1 MLAGATMFRI
11 FNRLSGR
18 RRDDRQQVR
27 RRVKRGRL
35 RAEALET
42 RKLLAGD
49 CFHNELIPEDV
60 NDDGMVSA
68 LDALTVI
75 NLLSRL
81 SQDDGDR
88 FTDVNNDGLRS
99 AGDAVRVINRIGR
112 EQMQAGSHGGDGTDL
127 IDTSFIDETR
137 SIDGSG
143 NNVDNPLLGSIE
155 QPLLC
160 VGEADYA
167 DGISDPAGEDRP
179 NAREISNAL
188 SKADPEGTTNERN
201 LSAFVYAWGQFLDH
215 DIDLTGGPE
224 NEASQE
230 SFDIEVPAGD
240 PSFDPTGTGEATI
253 PLTRSVFEGD
263 TGTSVDNPR
272 QQINEITAWVD
283 GSQVYGSDQEVAD
296 SLREFVGGRLLITQ
310 HGLLPT
316 DDEGNLL
323 AGDVRAAENVGLTAM
338 HALFGREHNRL
349 ANQIAAAN
357 PELTDEEVYQQT
369 RAVIVAEMQ
378 SITYNE
384 YLPALLGEDALSQYQ
399 GYDSTVDPTIAN
411 EFSTAAFRFGHST
424 LLDDIEFIGNDGTAV
439 GDAISLA
446 EAFFNPAL
454 LEETGIDPILKFDAS
469 TVSQEIDLEVVDSLR
484 DFLFGQP
491 GAGGLDLVALNIQ
504 RGRDHG
510 LDDYN
515 STREA
520 YGLETYESFDQLTSN
535 AELQENLE
543 SLYSDINNI
552 DLWVGLMAEDH
563 IAGASVGELT
573 ATIISD
579 QFERLRDGDR
589 FFYENVFTG
598 SDLQQLQQTTLADL
612 IQRNTEVEG
621 LQANVF
627 AFEAEVSGTVR
638 EANGVAGITVELF
651 DDQGTLVDS
660 TVTDPNGNY
669 RIENIDQTGQYVVQI
684 ATRESLQII
693 GNDTVDVLI
702 STGDMQLRGIDFS
715 VRV

>member
-1 MLAGATMFRI
+1 MFRI
-11 FNRLSGR
+11 FNQSTCR

-27 RRVKRGRL
+27 RQAKRRRL
-35 RAEALET
+35 RTEALET

-75 NLLSRL
+75 NMLSRL
-81 SQDDGDR
+81 EQDDGDR

-112 EQMQAGSHGGDGTDL
+112 EQMQTGDHGGDGTDL
-127 IDTSFIDETR
+127 IDTNFIDETQ

-143 NNVDNPLLGSIE
+143 NNFDNPLLGSIE
-155 QPLLC
+155 QPLLR
-160 VGEADYA
+160 VGDADYA

-188 SKADPEGTTNERN
+188 SKADPEGTTSERN

-215 DIDLTGGPE
+215 DIDLSGDPE
-224 NEASQE
+224 EEASHE

-240 PSFDPTGTGEATI
+240 PSFDPAGNGEATI
-253 PLTRSVFEGD
+253 PLTRSVFDPD

-272 QQINEITAWVD
+272 QQVNEITAWVD
-283 GSQVYGSDQEVAD
+283 GSQVYGSDQEIAD
-296 SLREFVGGRLLITQ
+296 SLREFVGGRLRITEN
-310 HGLLPT
+310 GLLPT

-323 AGDVRAAENVGLTAM
+323 AGDVRAAENVGLTAV
-338 HALFGREHNRL
+338 HALFVREHNRV

-357 PELTDEEVYQQT
+357 PELTDEKVYQQT

-384 YLPALLGEDALSQYQ
+384 YLPALLGEDALSPYQ

-454 LEETGIDPILKFDAS
+454 LEETGIDSILKFDAS

-484 DFLFGQP
+484 NFLFGQP

-535 AELQENLE
+535 VDLQENLE
-543 SLYSDINNI
+543 SLYRGINNI

-589 FFYENVFTG
+589 FFYENVFSG
-598 SDLQQLQQTTLADL
+598 SDLQQLQRTTLADL
-612 IQRNTEVEG
+612 IQRNTEVDG
-621 LQANVF
+621 LQQNVF
-627 AFEAEVSGTVR
+627 AFEAEISGTVR
-638 EANGVAGITVELF
+638 EANGVAGITVELV
-651 DDQGTLVDS
+651 DGQGTLVDS

-669 RIENIDQTGQYVVQI
+669 RFENIDQTGRYMVQI
-684 ATRESLQII
+684 ATSESLQII
-693 GNDTVDVLI
+693 GNDTFDVLI
-702 STGDMQLRGIDFS
+702 STGDMPLRGIDFS
-715 VRV
+715 VLV